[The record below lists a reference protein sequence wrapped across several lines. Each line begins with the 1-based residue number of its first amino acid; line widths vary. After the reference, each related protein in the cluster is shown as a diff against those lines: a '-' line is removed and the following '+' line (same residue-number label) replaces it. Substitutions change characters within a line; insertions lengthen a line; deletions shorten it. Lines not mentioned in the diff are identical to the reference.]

1 MATTPHS
8 QSTQSAPEQAGPQQT
23 PRTGIALTLI
33 AATQLMLVLDGT
45 IMNIALPSVQTALD
59 IPAGRLS
66 WVVNAYAL
74 TFGGLLLLGGRIGD
88 LWGRRR
94 VFRFS
99 LALFAAASLAGG
111 LATQET
117 VLIAAR
123 ACQGVAAAIAAPTA
137 LSLIATTFA
146 EGPSRNRAMGV
157 YGAMSGL
164 GSIIGLLL
172 GGLLTEFLNWRW
184 VLFVNIPIC
193 LAVLAGTGVLVE
205 GSRVRGR
212 LDLPGALTGSLG
224 LLVLVYAIVRG
235 GDAGWSDPV
244 TLGAGLAALLLL
256 SCFLVIQSRSP
267 HPMMPLGLLRDRNR
281 GAAYATMLLVGGGMF
296 ATYYFL
302 TLFMQQVQGWD
313 AMTTGLAYLP
323 FATGMGVASGILGPR
338 LLGRFSPRTVI
349 VPGLAAATLGM
360 VVFSQISPGSSYLLH
375 LMPAMVLTSVGLGL
389 SVRPPHLGGVER
401 RRARPVGYRLR
412 YPQRRHA
419 GRRGPRPSSA
429 EHRGPDRNALAP
441 PRRHCSSPA
450 GATAGRDRSGRAGI
464 RGTHPR
470 LRLGFPRRCRPL
482 RPCPAP
488 RRVPDDHTRPRRPT
502 GQKGLTWEKTCGA
515 SLQGPARTRTG
526 I

>member
-1 MATTPHS
+1 MVTTPHS

-66 WVVNAYAL
+66 WVVNTYAL

-389 SVRPPHLGGVER
+389 SVVPLTLGALSGVEPGQSGIASGILNAGMQVGGALGLAVLSTVALTGTHSLLPDATALLQQGR
-401 RRARPVGYRLR
+401 QQGEIALVVQASEALTHGFGWAFLVGAGLYALALLLVASLMTTPGPAARP
-412 YPQRRHA
+412 
-419 GRRGPRPSSA
+419 
-429 EHRGPDRNALAP
+429 DRKA
-441 PRRHCSSPA
+441 
-450 GATAGRDRSGRAGI
+450 
-464 RGTHPR
+464 
-470 LRLGFPRRCRPL
+470 
-482 RPCPAP
+482 
-488 RRVPDDHTRPRRPT
+488 
-502 GQKGLTWEKTCGA
+502 
-515 SLQGPARTRTG
+515 
-526 I
+526 